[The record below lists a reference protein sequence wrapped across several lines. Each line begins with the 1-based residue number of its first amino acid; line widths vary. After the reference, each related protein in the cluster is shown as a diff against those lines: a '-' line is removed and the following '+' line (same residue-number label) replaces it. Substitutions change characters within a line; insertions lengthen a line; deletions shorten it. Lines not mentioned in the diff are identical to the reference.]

1 MSVEQVLLRDEDMN
15 SARNMRNILGPNL
28 PLLLFP
34 KAGNPQAVWVTAVRY
49 ISCFTCGAMPEKR
62 CVSKSGKPTRSH
74 ADREVAFLASVFA
87 HENETVITEELDI
100 EDLLSS

>member
-28 PLLLFP
+28 PLLLLP
-34 KAGNPQAVWVTAVRY
+34 GVDDPQALWVTSVRN

-62 CVSKSGKPTRSH
+62 CVSKSGKPTRNH

-87 HENETVITEELDI
+87 RENETVITEELDI